1 MNIEDTVVANQ
12 ALLAAH
18 AEKIKQVQ
26 ERQTEIKHLAL
37 SIKEMAISM
46 GKLTEQIANVD
57 RRLIDME
64 EHNKNKALTVWAC
77 IVTGVVGAAIGYMMM
92 GVFS

>member
-1 MNIEDTVVANQ
+1 MIIEETVVANQ

-18 AEKIKQVQ
+18 AEKIKQLQ

-37 SIKEMAISM
+37 STKELAISM
-46 GKLTEQIANVD
+46 GKLTEQLSNVD
-57 RRLIDME
+57 RRLLDME
-64 EHNKNKALTVWAC
+64 DNNRHKALTIWAC

-92 GVFS
+92 GVFA